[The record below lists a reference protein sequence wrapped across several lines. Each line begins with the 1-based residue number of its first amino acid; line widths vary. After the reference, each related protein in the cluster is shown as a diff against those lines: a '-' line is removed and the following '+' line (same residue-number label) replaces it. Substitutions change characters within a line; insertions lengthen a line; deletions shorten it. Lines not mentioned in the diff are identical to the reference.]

1 MGSKTVTKLFVAA
14 ILIVTFI
21 SFYPCLLGGF
31 VNFDD
36 DRYVYRNPM
45 IKELSWQGIG
55 TIFTSTDYAV
65 VYCPLVFLSYAIE
78 YHFFGLRPYG
88 YHVTNLILHLCNCL
102 LVFWF
107 ISLLCRDRPTA
118 FITALLFGVHPL
130 RAESV
135 AWITE
140 RKDLLYAFFFL
151 WALICYC
158 DRRVRESRIG
168 YAGVV
173 LFFLLSLL
181 SKPTALV
188 LPLVLLLCDYFQGK
202 KIDRRNLSSKLPLF
216 AIAAAFL
223 ILGLVTARGYGRMGP
238 AFTMFD
244 QMFIPPYALL
254 FYLYKSIVPLG
265 LSCLYPFPVKHG
277 VFLPAKFLLSPLALV
292 LLGAIVVRSMRHTKT
307 IAFGSLFFLVT
318 IAPALQFFP
327 TGTAIVAD
335 RFTYIPSIGLSFMV
349 AGLVAWLYTKK
360 DKRGARLATAA
371 LVAVVAAMA
380 VLTWGRCGVWNSSIA
395 LWEDTVRKYPD
406 DYVPIAYFNRGI
418 VYSDMGLHEKA
429 VSDFNKALALYYR
442 ERGIK
447 RDYNEYCLGIL
458 AAGGGPAE
466 VYNFMASKYA
476 EIGKTQEAIGCLNVS
491 KRVRDRQSAPFRMAP

>member
-1 MGSKTVTKLFVAA
+1 MRELSTAMGSKTVTKLFVAA

-158 DRRVRESRIG
+158 DRRARGSRIG

-223 ILGLVTARGYGRMGP
+223 ILGLV
-238 AFTMFD
+238 
-244 QMFIPPYALL
+244 
-254 FYLYKSIVPLG
+254 
-265 LSCLYPFPVKHG
+265 
-277 VFLPAKFLLSPLALV
+277 
-292 LLGAIVVRSMRHTKT
+292 
-307 IAFGSLFFLVT
+307 
-318 IAPALQFFP
+318 
-327 TGTAIVAD
+327 
-335 RFTYIPSIGLSFMV
+335 
-349 AGLVAWLYTKK
+349 
-360 DKRGARLATAA
+360 
-371 LVAVVAAMA
+371 
-380 VLTWGRCGVWNSSIA
+380 
-395 LWEDTVRKYPD
+395 
-406 DYVPIAYFNRGI
+406 
-418 VYSDMGLHEKA
+418 
-429 VSDFNKALALYYR
+429 
-442 ERGIK
+442 
-447 RDYNEYCLGIL
+447 
-458 AAGGGPAE
+458 
-466 VYNFMASKYA
+466 
-476 EIGKTQEAIGCLNVS
+476 
-491 KRVRDRQSAPFRMAP
+491 